1 MKFLY
6 NKPWLMNT
14 KAFFIAER
22 GGSPLFI
29 RQQEKIQTEGFVF
42 RVNTVFCKDR
52 GIRNFFENIR
62 DIYKKNMKNFLS
74 CKYIYDT
81 MRYV

>member
-29 RQQEKIQTEGFVF
+29 RQQEKIQTEGVVF

-62 DIYKKNMKNFLS
+62 DIYKK
-74 CKYIYDT
+74 I
-81 MRYV
+81 

>member
-14 KAFFIAER
+14 KAFFITEME
-22 GGSPLFI
+22 GSPLFI
-29 RQQEKIQTEGFVF
+29 RQQGKIQTEGFVF
-42 RVNTVFCKDR
+42 RVNTVFYKDR

-62 DIYKKNMKNFLS
+62 DIYKKLYMSF
-74 CKYIYDT
+74 
-81 MRYV
+81 

>member
-22 GGSPLFI
+22 EGSPFFI
-29 RQQEKIQTEGFVF
+29 RQQGKIQTEGFVF

-52 GIRNFFENIR
+52 DIRNFFENIR
-62 DIYKKNMKNFLS
+62 DIYKK
-74 CKYIYDT
+74 I
-81 MRYV
+81 

>member
-29 RQQEKIQTEGFVF
+29 RQQGKIQTEGFVF
-42 RVNTVFCKDR
+42 RVNTVFYKDR

-62 DIYKKNMKNFLS
+62 DIYKKIRKIS
-74 CKYIYDT
+74 CHASIF
-81 MRYV
+81 MIP

>member
-6 NKPWLMNT
+6 KKPWLMNT

-22 GGSPLFI
+22 EGSPFCI
-29 RQQEKIQTEGFVF
+29 RQLENIQTEGFVF
-42 RVNTVFCKDR
+42 RVNTVLCKDR

-62 DIYKKNMKNFLS
+62 DIYKK
-74 CKYIYDT
+74 I
-81 MRYV
+81 

>member
-22 GGSPLFI
+22 EGSPLFI
-29 RQQEKIQTEGFVF
+29 RQQGKIQTEGFVF
-42 RVNTVFCKDR
+42 RVKTVLCKDR
-52 GIRNFFENIR
+52 DIRNFFENIR
-62 DIYKKNMKNFLS
+62 DIYKK
-74 CKYIYDT
+74 I
-81 MRYV
+81 

>member
-22 GGSPLFI
+22 EGSPLFI

-42 RVNTVFCKDR
+42 RVNTVLCKDR

-62 DIYKKNMKNFLS
+62 DIFIKTY
-74 CKYIYDT
+74 
-81 MRYV
+81 

>member
-1 MKFLY
+1 
-6 NKPWLMNT
+6 MNT

-22 GGSPLFI
+22 EGSALFI
-29 RQQEKIQTEGFVF
+29 RQQGKIQTEGFVF

-62 DIYKKNMKNFLS
+62 DIYKK
-74 CKYIYDT
+74 I
-81 MRYV
+81 

>member
-22 GGSPLFI
+22 EGSPLFI

-42 RVNTVFCKDR
+42 CVNTVLCKDR
-52 GIRNFFENIR
+52 DIRNFFENIR
-62 DIYKKNMKNFLS
+62 DIYKK
-74 CKYIYDT
+74 I
-81 MRYV
+81 

>member
-14 KAFFIAER
+14 KAFFITER
-22 GGSPLFI
+22 EGSPLFI
-29 RQQEKIQTEGFVF
+29 RQQGKIQTEGFVF

-62 DIYKKNMKNFLS
+62 DIYKK
-74 CKYIYDT
+74 I
-81 MRYV
+81 

>member
-14 KAFFIAER
+14 KAFFITEME
-22 GGSPLFI
+22 GSPLFI
-29 RQQEKIQTEGFVF
+29 RQQVIRQQGKIQTEGFVF

-62 DIYKKNMKNFLS
+62 DIYKK
-74 CKYIYDT
+74 I
-81 MRYV
+81 

>member
-1 MKFLY
+1 MRKNLKKWKRIEILY

-14 KAFFIAER
+14 KAFFITER
-22 GGSPLFI
+22 EGSPLFI
-29 RQQEKIQTEGFVF
+29 RQQGKIQTEGFVF

-62 DIYKKNMKNFLS
+62 DIYKK
-74 CKYIYDT
+74 I
-81 MRYV
+81 

>member
-22 GGSPLFI
+22 EGSPLFI

-42 RVNTVFCKDR
+42 HVNTVLCKDR
-52 GIRNFFENIR
+52 SIRNFFENIR
-62 DIYKKNMKNFLS
+62 DIYKK
-74 CKYIYDT
+74 I
-81 MRYV
+81 

>member
-14 KAFFIAER
+14 KAFFITAME
-22 GGSPLFI
+22 GSPLFI
-29 RQQEKIQTEGFVF
+29 RQQGKIQTEGFVF
-42 RVNTVFCKDR
+42 RVNTVFYKDR

-62 DIYKKNMKNFLS
+62 DIYKK
-74 CKYIYDT
+74 I
-81 MRYV
+81 

>member
-22 GGSPLFI
+22 EGSPLFI
-29 RQQEKIQTEGFVF
+29 RQQEKIQIESFVF
-42 RVNTVFCKDR
+42 RVNTVLCKDR
-52 GIRNFFENIR
+52 DIRNFFENIR
-62 DIYKKNMKNFLS
+62 DIYKK
-74 CKYIYDT
+74 I
-81 MRYV
+81 

>member
-22 GGSPLFI
+22 EGSPLFI
-29 RQQEKIQTEGFVF
+29 RQQEKIQIEGFVV
-42 RVNTVFCKDR
+42 RVNTVLCKDR
-52 GIRNFFENIR
+52 DIRNFFENIR
-62 DIYKKNMKNFLS
+62 DIYKK
-74 CKYIYDT
+74 I
-81 MRYV
+81 